1 MRKLLVLAFKEVR
14 LAFRDVGAILTML
27 VTPLALTLAIAAA
40 FGGGGSVPIADI
52 PVLVLNQD
60 AGQMSGTLVEALL
73 SDQLADLLEPEV
85 VTDEAAA
92 RARVEADQV
101 AALVVIP
108 PDFSAR
114 LLPMGGTELRVENEG
129 SPFQLTAEQMQAWAN
144 SPQAAD
150 AEELPTVIEIYAS
163 PQWRISTAVVKAVVA
178 QILER
183 MHLVVRGIGSTMG
196 RLILAGGVDA
206 MNQEQLLRVGQG
218 IGEQLVQGAGTGEA
232 LLRLEVV
239 STRRAFSW
247 LDYSAASMAILFLM
261 FSATSGGRT
270 LLIEREGGTLPR
282 LLVSPTPAVTILVGK
297 MAGVALTGIL
307 QVAILWGASSLIGAY
322 WGEPLAVFVTI
333 VALVLAATGVGALIA
348 AWAKSPQQA
357 GAIGTAVTL
366 VAAAL
371 SGSFFPRMNL
381 PAWVRQ
387 ISLLTPNAWGIELFA
402 DLQAGDA
409 LGNVLPMLGGLL
421 LLTLAYYVVALI
433 GFRRQ
438 FE

>member
-1 MRKLLVLAFKEVR
+1 LRKLWVLALKEVR

-27 VTPLALTLAIAAA
+27 ATPLALTLAIAAA
-40 FGGGGSVPIADI
+40 FGGGGSSPIADI

-60 AGQMSGTLVEALL
+60 TGQMSGTLVDALL
-73 SDQLADLLEPEV
+73 SDQLGDLLEPEV

-114 LLPMGGTELRVENEG
+114 LMPVGSMELRVDSSG
-129 SPFQLTAEQMQAWAN
+129 AALS
-144 SPQAAD
+144 QAAD
-150 AEELPTVIEIYAS
+150 TDEPPAVVEVYAS
-163 PQWRISTAVVKAVVA
+163 PQWRISTAVVKAVVG
-178 QILER
+178 QVLER
-183 MHLVVRGIGSTMG
+183 MHLVVQGYNATMG
-196 RLILAGGVDA
+196 RLILVGGLGAANQDQLAQAGQSV
-206 MNQEQLLRVGQG
+206 
-218 IGEQLVQGAGTGEA
+218 GEQLVQGAESEN
-232 LLRLEVV
+232 LVRLEVT
-239 STRRAFSW
+239 STRRPFNW

-261 FSATSGGRT
+261 FSATAGGRT
-270 LLIEREGGTLPR
+270 LLAEREGGTLPR
-282 LLVSPTPAVTILVGK
+282 LLVSPTPAITILVGK

-307 QVAILWGASSLIGAY
+307 QVMILWGASSLLIGAY
-322 WGEPLAVFVTI
+322 WGEPLGVAVTI
-333 VALVLAATGVGALIA
+333 LALVLAATGVGALIA
-348 AWAKSPQQA
+348 AWAKTPQQA

-381 PAWVRQ
+381 PAWVQR
-387 ISLLTPNAWGIELFA
+387 ISMLTPNAWGIELFT
-402 DLQAGDA
+402 DLQAGDVLA
-409 LGNVLPMLGGLL
+409 DVLPLLGGLL
-421 LLTLAYYVVALI
+421 LLTLAYYVAALI